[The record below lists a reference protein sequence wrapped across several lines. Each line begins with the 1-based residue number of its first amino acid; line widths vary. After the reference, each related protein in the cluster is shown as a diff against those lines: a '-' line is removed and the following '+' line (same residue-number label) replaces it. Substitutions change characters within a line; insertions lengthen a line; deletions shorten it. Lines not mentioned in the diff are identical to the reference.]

1 MTLRQIVV
9 GIDGSGSSRDA
20 LRCALAEAR
29 LHGGVVDAV
38 HVWRYPA
45 LAYAGIMAAPVVAR
59 DDFESGARALLDQE
73 VDAVLGEEHDLPRI
87 RRVVLEGA
95 AGEQLVRYARDADL
109 LVIGHRSRRRITSK
123 VLGSVAQHCSTHAHC
138 PVLVVSDTDRKAA

>member
-1 MTLRQIVV
+1 MALRQIVV
-9 GIDGSGSSRDA
+9 GIDGSAASRDA
-20 LRCALAEAR
+20 LRRALAEAR
-29 LHGGVVDAV
+29 LHGAFVDAV

-59 DDFESGARALLDQE
+59 DELESGARALLDQE
-73 VDAVLGEEHDLPRI
+73 VDAVVAEQYDTPRI

-95 AGEQLVRYARDADL
+95 AGEQLVRYAADADL
-109 LVIGHRSRRRITSK
+109 LVLGHRSRRRIASK

-138 PVLVVSDTDRKAA
+138 PVLVVSDIDGKAA